1 MAARDEKPEKA
12 ERAEKVTIPALFEM
26 KARGEPI
33 SMITAYDCP
42 TARLADRA
50 GIDVVLVGDSV
61 ANTVLGYE
69 STVPVTLE
77 EMLHHTR
84 AVRRGLRRALLVGDL
99 PFLSYQVS
107 VEQAIESAG
116 RLLKEGGAE
125 AVKLEGGEEVC
136 DRVEALNKMGIPV
149 MGHIGLLP
157 QRVSRLGGYRVQG
170 REEAEARR
178 LLNDAKALEDAG
190 AFALVL
196 ELIPWPLAKLI
207 TESVKIPT
215 IGIGAGPHCDG
226 QVLVFHDVVGLSER
240 KLRMAKRYAEL
251 AETIENALR
260 AYRDDVKQR
269 RFPTVEEHSFSMPAE
284 VLDRLRLPEPEPKP
298 SEEGG

>member
-1 MAARDEKPEKA
+1 MADG
-12 ERAEKVTIPALFEM
+12 KVTIPTLFEM

-61 ANTVLGYE
+61 GNNVLGYE

-84 AVRRGLRRALLVGDL
+84 AVRRGVERALLVGDM

-116 RLLKEGGAE
+116 RFLKEAGAD
-125 AVKLEGGEEVC
+125 AVKLEGGEEVA
-136 DRVEALNKMGIPV
+136 DRVEALDKMGIPV
-149 MGHIGLLP
+149 LGHIGLLP
-157 QRVSRLGGYRVQG
+157 QRVSQTGGYRVQG
-170 REEAEARR
+170 REEAQARR
-178 LLNDAKALEDAG
+178 LLRDAKVLEEAG
-190 AFALVL
+190 AFALIL
-196 ELIPWPLAKLI
+196 ELIPWQLAKLV

-240 KLRMAKRYAEL
+240 RLKLAKRYAEL
-251 AETIENALR
+251 SEIIGNALK
-260 AYRDDVKQR
+260 AYREDVKQK
-269 RFPTVEEHSFSMPAE
+269 RFPTREHSFSMPEE
-284 VLDRLRLPEPEPKP
+284 VLQRLQRPQEG
-298 SEEGG
+298 EEL